1 MRHNVVLGDLS
12 LSVDRGGS
20 GQPFIWGHGLASS
33 MDLEGELLGFDWPSI
48 AAHNKVIRY
57 DARGH
62 GRSTLTPKLSD
73 YSWQRLAE
81 DQLALADALDVTT
94 YIAGGASMGAGTALH
109 AAVAAPSRITGLVLV
124 IPPTA
129 WETRD
134 AQRAL
139 YLERADRTAAGNIE
153 QVIEASRRIPPPDP
167 FGSEWHD
174 RMERNMRTANHQQMA
189 HLLRGAATADFPK
202 RDEVRNIAAPT
213 LILAWSGDAGHPVSS
228 AEALHHLIPSSEL
241 AIATSAHDVATWS
254 SRIVEF
260 LGSLN

>member
-1 MRHNVVLGDLS
+1 MGHNVVLDDLS
-12 LSVDRGGS
+12 LSVDRDGS
-20 GQPFIWGHGLASS
+20 GQPLIWGHGLASS
-33 MDLEGELLGFDWPSI
+33 MFLEQELLDFDWASI
-48 AAHNKVIRY
+48 AAHNEVIRY

-62 GRSTLTPKLSD
+62 GRSTMTPELTD

-139 YLERADRTAAGNIE
+139 YLERADRIASGNIE
-153 QVIEASRRIPPPDP
+153 QVNEASRQISPPDP
-167 FGSEWHD
+167 FGPEWHD
-174 RMERNMRTANHQQMA
+174 RMERNMRTADHEQMA
-189 HLLRGAATADFPK
+189 HVLRGAATADFPR
-202 RDEVRNIAAPT
+202 RDQVRDISVPT
-213 LILAWSGDAGHPVSS
+213 LILTWSGDAGHPVRS
-228 AEALHHLIPSSEL
+228 AEALHSLISASEL
-241 AIATSAHDVATWS
+241 SIATSANDVATWS
-254 SRIVEF
+254 LLIAEF
-260 LGSLN
+260 LGSLQ